1 MGCWGEG
8 EEARHKVYLHI
19 AVNSSSLGSQSL
31 VCQFVLQRRGSG
43 SHIAMLVT
51 MVTILSITPN
61 L

>member
-1 MGCWGEG
+1 MGCWGEA
-8 EEARHKVYLHI
+8 EEVRHKGCLHI
-19 AVNSSSLGSQSL
+19 AVNSSHLGSQSL
-31 VCQFVLQRRGSG
+31 VCQFVLERQGSG